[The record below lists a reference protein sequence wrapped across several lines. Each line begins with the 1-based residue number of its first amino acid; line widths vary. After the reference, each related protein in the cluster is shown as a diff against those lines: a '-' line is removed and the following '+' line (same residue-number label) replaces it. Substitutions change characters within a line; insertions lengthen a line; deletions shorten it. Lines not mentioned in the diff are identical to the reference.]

1 MQEHHLI
8 PVGAKNFEEAV
19 FAARDGWIMAG
30 EICRK
35 KFPLFTGGQDDEAAW
50 VPPMSDWE
58 ALEVLAEVC
67 EAFDKKNM
75 RMAIGIDVAAS
86 NLYSKEKNVY
96 VWEREGVTRTPQEQ
110 FDYMG
115 KIAGTFPMYY
125 MEDLFHDN
133 DFESYTKFT
142 AQYGKKLLVCGDDLL
157 VSNYDR
163 LNKAIREKSCNSLI
177 IKVNM
182 TGTLTDTHRTV
193 VLAQEHNWITV
204 KSRRSG
210 ETEDPMI
217 SHLAVAWRCPLGKFG
232 LAGVGCAKINE
243 LLRLEEEMGSC
254 VRKPEFP
261 YL

>member
-1 MQEHHLI
+1 
-8 PVGAKNFEEAV
+8 
-19 FAARDGWIMAG
+19 
-30 EICRK
+30 
-35 KFPLFTGGQDDEAAW
+35 
-50 VPPMSDWE
+50 
-58 ALEVLAEVC
+58 
-67 EAFDKKNM
+67 
-75 RMAIGIDVAAS
+75 MAIGIDVAAS
-86 NLYSKEKNVY
+86 NLYSKTKNVY

-110 FDYMG
+110 FDYME
-115 KIAGTFPMYY
+115 KIVGSFPMYY

-163 LNKAIREKSCNSLI
+163 LSKAIREKSCNSLI

-193 VLAQEHNWITV
+193 VLAQEHHWIAV

-243 LLRLEEEMGSC
+243 LLRLEEEMGQ
-254 VRKPEFP
+254 VVKKPEFP